1 MYTSFYT
8 AARGAMEE
16 QKKMDVIAN
25 NFANVNNYGYKSKS
39 AVFSDLMYY
48 NLNNYRGDDTP
59 LKAGVGIAVEKT
71 NTNFDPSAPMTTD
84 GEFDYTIMDD
94 GFFMLMSPVTGE
106 ITYSRNGHFSMSQR
120 GILFYLVNDN
130 GNLVLDQNQN
140 PILVGNVTGSDN
152 ERELSGEIGV
162 YGFDILDGMISNG
175 MNEYVPVQK
184 NGDPY
189 LIRGARLVDH
199 TLEMSGVDTAE
210 EISRMI
216 ETQRA
221 YSYALKMVQTSD
233 EVMTTINGLRT

>member
-16 QKKMDVIAN
+16 QKKFDVIAN

-84 GEFDYTIMDD
+84 GEFDYTILDD
-94 GFFMLMSPVTGE
+94 GFFMLLSPVTGE
-106 ITYSRNGHFSMSQR
+106 VTYSRNGHFSMSQR
-120 GILFYLVNDN
+120 GDQFYLVNDN

-140 PILVGNVTGSDN
+140 PIIVGDIVGT
-152 ERELSGEIGV
+152 ERDER
-162 YGFDILDGMISNG
+162 
-175 MNEYVPVQK
+175 
-184 NGDPY
+184 GDRRVW
-189 LIRGARLVDH
+189 I
-199 TLEMSGVDTAE
+199 
-210 EISRMI
+210 
-216 ETQRA
+216 
-221 YSYALKMVQTSD
+221 
-233 EVMTTINGLRT
+233 

>member
-16 QKKMDVIAN
+16 QRKLDVVAN
-25 NFANVNNYGYKSKS
+25 NLANVNNYGYKAKTP
-39 AVFSDLMYY
+39 VFSDLMYY

-120 GILFYLVNDN
+120 GNLFYLVNDN

-140 PILVGNVTGSDN
+140 PILVGNATGSDN

>member
-25 NFANVNNYGYKSKS
+25 NFANVNNYGYKTKS

-59 LKAGVGIAVEKT
+59 LKAGVGIVVEKT
-71 NTNFDPSAPMTTD
+71 NTNFDVSAPMTTD
-84 GEFDYTIMDD
+84 GEFDYTILGD
-94 GFFMLMSPVTGE
+94 GFFMLLSPVTGE
-106 ITYSRNGHFSMSQR
+106 VTYSRNGHFSMSQR
-120 GILFYLVNDN
+120 GDLFYLVNDN
-130 GNLVLDQNQN
+130 GNLVLDENQN
-140 PILVGNVTGSDN
+140 PIIVGDIVGSEN
-152 ERELSGEIGV
+152 ERQLSGEIGV
-162 YGFDILDGMISNG
+162 YGFDILDGMLSTG
-175 MNEYVPVQK
+175 QNEFVPVQK
-184 NGDPY
+184 NGNPY

-199 TLEMSGVDTAE
+199 TLEMSNVDTAE

-233 EVMTTINGLRT
+233 EVMTTINGLRS

>member
-1 MYTSFYT
+1 MVTNPSH
-8 AARGAMEE
+8 
-16 QKKMDVIAN
+16 
-25 NFANVNNYGYKSKS
+25 
-39 AVFSDLMYY
+39 
-48 NLNNYRGDDTP
+48 LNNYRGDDTP

-120 GILFYLVNDN
+120 GNLFYLVNDN

-233 EVMTTINGLRT
+233 EVMTTINGLRSNR